1 MEVYGIG
8 AIAVPIPKE
17 PRDEREACAQF
28 EALLIQKLLEAMDR
42 TVPRSTL
49 FPRKRA
55 EEFYRLMWYEA
66 VAEEVAKEG
75 GVGLGERLL
84 QYLQGAKVFSR

>member
-55 EEFYRLMWYEA
+55 EEFYR
-66 VAEEVAKEG
+66 
-75 GVGLGERLL
+75 ERLL